1 MSDPAFDLCL
11 RGNIDLK
18 LLPPIV
24 TDMTQGY
31 LSGVVETDIDVKGR
45 MSMLSSVGFHNLYA
59 KGKMQGRRLYY
70 LSDDTAKMVD
80 IPRLGLAFTSSYRD
94 RDSLGRLSTPMLGA
108 GLKVDTATML
118 FGGTEIS
125 VAALTLG
132 AGVENSGAAASPT
145 AVLPFGGGIKIGRF
159 NVESVTDS
167 AGATFQRHCRTC
179 EASALQWRRPA
190 SRASGRAVA
199 WQCGRRVED
208 FAFCFV
214 RRLA

>member
-1 MSDPAFDLCL
+1 ML
-11 RGNIDLK
+11 RARCRAAGSTICRTTRPKWSIFLV
-18 LLPPIV
+18 LAWRL
-24 TDMTQGY
+24 
-31 LSGVVETDIDVKGR
+31 
-45 MSMLSSVGFHNLYA
+45 
-59 KGKMQGRRLYY
+59 RRRIATEIR
-70 LSDDTAKMVD
+70 SDDC
-80 IPRLGLAFTSSYRD
+80 RR
-94 RDSLGRLSTPMLGA
+94 PMLGA

-167 AGATFQRHCRTC
+167 AGARFRDIAGHVKLQRFNGADRLP
-179 EASALQWRRPA
+179 ELLAELSLG
-190 SRASGRAVA
+190 SVA
-199 WQCGRRVED
+199 AGSKD